1 MIKII
6 DKRKVP
12 EVVYFEDLEGGA
24 VFIFGNDLYMKLDYE
39 NFEAVLLKNGSIWPF
54 DGKEKIRPVDIEIN
68 IIK

>member
-12 EVVYFEDLEGGA
+12 KGVYFEDLEGGA

>member
-12 EVVYFEDLEGGA
+12 EGVYFEDLEGGA
-24 VFIFGNDLYMKLDYE
+24 VFIFGNELYMKLDYE